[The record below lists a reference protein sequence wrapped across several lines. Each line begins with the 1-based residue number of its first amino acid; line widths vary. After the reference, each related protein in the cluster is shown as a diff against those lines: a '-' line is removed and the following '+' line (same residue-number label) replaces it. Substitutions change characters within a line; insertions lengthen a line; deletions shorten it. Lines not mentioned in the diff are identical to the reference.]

1 MMISGE
7 RFLAIYRLTGSEK
20 EAWAKAQDLCL
31 EETVEFPEELIPPGM
46 IREHVFGRIEE
57 FTPYPDL
64 TEDGNQGSGSE
75 MSEVSL
81 PAGVG
86 RAAAQP
92 MGEAGEPKSGSR
104 QNQQTGQSYRVVI
117 SFAVETADQELTQ
130 LLNVLFGNIS
140 LKPGFCLEHLE
151 LPETLLKNFQGP
163 RFGREGLRAWL
174 GVPKR
179 PLLFTALKPMG
190 LSAEELANLA
200 YKLALGGIDII
211 KDDHGLTNQV
221 FAPYADRVALC
232 AKAVEKANRETGQN
246 CIYVANVTA
255 PAAEVFGRAKL
266 AKKAGARGL
275 MAAPALIGWD
285 TLRQLADDDQLALP
299 IFSHPAF
306 LGSFVTSRENGIGH
320 AALFGQITRLAGAD
334 ATIYPNFGGRFSFSP
349 AECAQIALGTS
360 VPMGHLKPIFPCPGG
375 GMSLESVPAMLQSYG
390 NEVIFLIGGGLF
402 KAGPDI
408 VQNCRYFRELAEN
421 WANPGTRP
429 SRGEIKP

>member
-1 MMISGE
+1 MISGE
-7 RFLAIYRLTGSEK
+7 RFLAIYRITGSEK

-31 EETVEFPEELIPPGM
+31 EETVEFPEELVPPGM
-46 IREHVFGRIEE
+46 IREHVFGHIEE
-57 FTPYPDL
+57 FTPY
-64 TEDGNQGSGSE
+64 
-75 MSEVSL
+75 
-81 PAGVG
+81 
-86 RAAAQP
+86 
-92 MGEAGEPKSGSR
+92 
-104 QNQQTGQSYRVVI
+104 QNNQSYRVVI
-117 SFAVETADQELTQ
+117 SFAAETAAQELTQ

-140 LKPGFCLEHLE
+140 LKPGFCLEHLK
-151 LPETLLKNFQGP
+151 LPETLLKNFRGP
-163 RFGREGLRAWL
+163 RFGRDGLREWL
-174 GVPKR
+174 GVPER

-190 LSAEELANLA
+190 LSAEELADLA

-221 FAPYADRVALC
+221 FAPFAKRAALC

-255 PAAEVFGRAKL
+255 PATEVLARARL
-266 AKKAGARGL
+266 AKEAGARGL

-285 TLRQLADDDQLALP
+285 TLRQLADDDRLALP

-334 ATIYPNFGGRFSFSP
+334 ATIYPNFGGRFSFSS
-349 AECAQIALGTS
+349 AECAQIAQGTA

-375 GMSLESVPAMLQSYG
+375 GMSLDRVPAMLESYG
-390 NEVIFLIGGGLF
+390 AEVIFLIGGGLF

-421 WANPGTRP
+421 WV
-429 SRGEIKP
+429 KPQR